1 MDDNKNLFINQD
13 NILNIKNDINNF
25 NINKD
30 ILKNIG
36 NINNNIYE
44 LKEDLNKNQLNIK
57 EKFDDLYL
65 NKPFIDNYSNLNSN
79 NNTINLLPQINPFS
93 ILPQSSYNF
102 LIEPVN
108 NKLNDKFD
116 FINSRNDLLIN
127 NISKDLIKNK
137 FKKNNLK

>member
-1 MDDNKNLFINQD
+1 MDVKQNLFINQD
-13 NILNIKNDINNF
+13 NIFNIKNDINNF

-44 LKEDLNKNQLNIK
+44 LKEDLNKNQVNNK

-79 NNTINLLPQINPFS
+79 NNTNNLFPQINPFS
-93 ILPQSSYNF
+93 ILPQSNYNF

-108 NKLNDKFD
+108 KKLNDKFD
-116 FINSRNDLLIN
+116 FINSSNDLLIN
-127 NISKDLIKNK
+127 AISKELIKNK